1 MSHSMKSPWLQD
13 NRRQIGM
20 EAAGLLRKIAQELQL
35 TEEDLIRQGLRAFLE
50 QRIRELRAEWIEI
63 TGRYG
68 VAGVEE
74 MEARYREGTLEEAD
88 TWRDLQRLD
97 RLEYQIEQLQR
108 LLETLS

>member
-1 MSHSMKSPWLQD
+1 
-13 NRRQIGM
+13 
-20 EAAGLLRKIAQELQL
+20 
-35 TEEDLIRQGLRAFLE
+35 
-50 QRIRELRAEWIEI
+50 
-63 TGRYG
+63 
-68 VAGVEE
+68 